1 MWSPGDPRHRDYG
14 RLLRAPAGGRERE
27 DSGNRWSRLL
37 LVSERI
43 YNVLFLCT
51 GNSARSIIAETL
63 LNAMGKG
70 RFRAYSAGS
79 HPSGRINPVV
89 AEYLESM
96 GMSTSAAR
104 SKSWDE
110 FARPDAPKMD
120 LVITVCDQAAGEAC
134 PLWPG
139 MPAKA
144 HWSAPDPAEHR
155 DQPDKVREVA
165 RDVFHLMQWRI
176 SLLLSLPMVMLD
188 RMSLQSQMRD
198 IAENTSTTRSSV

>member
-1 MWSPGDPRHRDYG
+1 
-14 RLLRAPAGGRERE
+14 LLRAPASGREPE
-27 DSGNRWSRLL
+27 DSGNFWSRLL
-37 LVSERI
+37 LVSERV

-70 RFRAYSAGS
+70 RFHAYSAGS
-79 HPSGRINPVV
+79 HPSGRINPYV
-89 AEYLESM
+89 AEYLGSV
-96 GMSTSAAR
+96 GMSTSGAH

-134 PLWPG
+134 PVWPG

-144 HWSAPDPAEHR
+144 HWSAPDPAAHME
-155 DQPDKVREVA
+155 QPDKVREVA
-165 RDVFHLMQWRI
+165 RDVFHLMQRRI
-176 SLLLSLPMVMLD
+176 SLLLSLPMATLD
-188 RMSLQSQMRD
+188 RMSLQSRARD
-198 IAENTSTTRSSV
+198 IAEQTSATSSPV